1 MVYLLLRVDTH
12 GRVAEVAA
20 DQPRQRRLGNP
31 DAPLAQG
38 FRGRF
43 DGGSEGVDLQLPPS
57 DAVQGSY
64 VRVPV
69 HFQFRK
75 RSPSYSQ
82 WNIYIPGPHHLAPWF
97 IDDHM
102 VSDNADA
109 LPGSGVFPVGSGLHL
124 ITPLGGA

>member
-1 MVYLLLRVDTH
+1 M
-12 GRVAEVAA
+12 GASPKW
-20 DQPRQRRLGNP
+20 PRTNLDN
-31 DAPLAQG
+31 A
-38 FRGRF
+38 
-43 DGGSEGVDLQLPPS
+43 GSEIQMRRWRKAFEDASMAAAKAWTFQLPPS